1 MGNSKVNSPIQQEI
15 TTKPVILRVPQGL
28 PSVDAEDDK
37 VLVSMTL
44 AKDEKPALARLTA
57 VKWLETRSSA

>member
-1 MGNSKVNSPIQQEI
+1 MDHRSS
-15 TTKPVILRVPQGL
+15 L
-28 PSVDAEDDK
+28 PSNAFIGGEDDK
-37 VLVSMTL
+37 VLVSMKL